1 MLTHFH
7 QEKAHFAR
15 WARQEV
21 QNAMQIVKTLRSQN
35 RDLHATV
42 AQQAFRLPKPSKG
55 RYGTMNGRFKHGAY
69 SRVRDRNRSLRW
81 QGAAV
86 LESVLTNSTS
96 QLSST
101 ELLVEACRQHSFVHP
116 QLIGKLTDVLGR
128 GASVTIRKDRL
139 GRDYLEKS
147 NLMSMSEME
156 HFVLRTRG
164 KRSQVS
170 LLAKMG
176 VAHKYGKFHVH
187 MLSKVS

>member
-1 MLTHFH
+1 MLTRFH
-7 QEKAHFAR
+7 QEKAHLAR
-15 WARQEV
+15 WARQELK
-21 QNAMQIVKTLRSQN
+21 NAMAIVKTLRSQN

-42 AQQAFRLPKPSKG
+42 AQQASRLPKPNKG

-69 SRVRDRNRSLRW
+69 SRVRNRIRSLRSR
-81 QGAAV
+81 GAAV
-86 LESVLTNSTS
+86 LECVLTNSTS

-164 KRSQVS
+164 KRSQIS

>member
-1 MLTHFH
+1 M
-7 QEKAHFAR
+7 
-15 WARQEV
+15 
-21 QNAMQIVKTLRSQN
+21 
-35 RDLHATV
+35 
-42 AQQAFRLPKPSKG
+42 
-55 RYGTMNGRFKHGAY
+55 
-69 SRVRDRNRSLRW
+69 
-81 QGAAV
+81 
-86 LESVLTNSTS
+86 
-96 QLSST
+96 
-101 ELLVEACRQHSFVHP
+101 EACRQHSFVHP

-147 NLMSMSEME
+147 NLMRMSEME

-164 KRSQVS
+164 TRSQIS